1 MTNYNPEEKTFEI
14 KLTLNNEQASAL
26 FRAVRKRYK
35 DLYNPNTHAWEKYEE
50 LAEMIGAQ
58 IDKVLDKEG

>member
-14 KLTLNNEQASAL
+14 NLKLNNEQASAL

-35 DLYNPNTHAWEKYEE
+35 DLYNPNTHA
-50 LAEMIGAQ
+50 
-58 IDKVLDKEG
+58 

>member
-14 KLTLNNEQASAL
+14 SLKLNNEQARAL
-26 FRAVRKRYK
+26 FRAVRKCYK

-50 LAEMIGAQ
+50 LAEMIGDQ